1 MELDRFPVRVLVGM
15 NENDYQDLSSYDY
28 DLPEDRIAQEP
39 LAIRSSSKLLV
50 SLSGD
55 LRIRRVSDL
64 PDLLQSGDLV
74 VVNDSKVFSAR
85 LRLRRASGGYAEVLL
100 LEEVEEGIYSALLRP
115 SRKLSTGE
123 ALFRGGSEVLRLVRS
138 TKDCVEG
145 ELPLVKLSSESVV
158 DLFGEVPL
166 PPYIKKKVDDPQRYQ
181 TIYAHNYGSV
191 AAPTAGLHLDE
202 EVFSGFRRRSI
213 EVATVELMV
222 GIDTFKPISSS
233 HIGEHKMH
241 SERYSVSPETWERI
255 RSAKRVVAIGTTVVR
270 TLESVAAT
278 SRLEGRTDLYITP
291 GYDFKVVDVLMTN
304 FHTPKSS
311 LLVLIA
317 SFYGPKWRELY
328 QYALDSDFRFLSFG
342 DAMLIERNNSIEW

>member
-1 MELDRFPVRVLVGM
+1 MELHGLPVRVLVRM
-15 NENDYQDLSSYDY
+15 NAKDYQDLSSYDY

-50 SLSGD
+50 SLDGEM
-55 LRIRRVSDL
+55 RVQKVSEL

-74 VVNDSKVFSAR
+74 VINDSKVFSAR

-100 LEEVEEGIYSALLRP
+100 LEEVEDGLFTALVRP
-115 SRKLSTGE
+115 SRKLVTGE
-123 ALFRGGSEVLRLVRS
+123 PLFQGLTEVLRLARS
-138 TKDCVEG
+138 PKDCIEG
-145 ELPLVKLSSESVV
+145 QLPLVKLSDKSVV
-158 DLFGEVPL
+158 DRFGEVPL
-166 PPYIKKKVDDPQRYQ
+166 PPYIKNKIADSQRYQ
-181 TIYAHNYGSV
+181 TIYAHNYGSA

-202 EVFSGFRRRSI
+202 EVFRGFRRRSI

-222 GIDTFKPISSS
+222 GVDTFKPISASR
-233 HIGEHKMH
+233 IGEHKMH
-241 SERYSVSPETWERI
+241 SERYKVSTETWEKI
-255 RSAKRVVAIGTTVVR
+255 QCAKRVVAIGTTVVR

-291 GYDFKVVDVLMTN
+291 GYEFKVVDVLMTN

-311 LLVLIA
+311 LLVLVA
-317 SFYGPKWRELY
+317 SFYGPRWRELY
-328 QYALDSDFRFLSFG
+328 QNALDSGFRFLSFG